1 MQTRETGRDQAE
13 NGGIGGEFAQAVR
26 LGTNGLGKD
35 NLEARLID
43 QLGFDENL
51 LDGLGISL
59 SGLDERL
66 GLLRREVTLFH
77 KNIGDL
83 LGIHVG

>member
-1 MQTRETGRDQAE
+1 
-13 NGGIGGEFAQAVR
+13 VR
-26 LGTNGLGKD
+26 LRADGLGED

-51 LDGLGISL
+51 LDRLGTGLGRLNES
-59 SGLDERL
+59 L

-77 KNIGDL
+77 KNVGDL
-83 LGIHVG
+83 PGIHVG